1 MRRLL
6 LPFLRLPCRARNSG
20 KKLYDSMMDGPEVL
34 KESPFIKNED
44 FFEGYE
50 EEIKVSS
57 LPCLGQLLI
66 LPTPIGNLR
75 DISLR
80 VYQNLK
86 SADILACED
95 TRVTGLLLQLLEKF
109 DLGNV
114 ENIEFPP
121 KDLSSKEEKDEFTYA
136 LSGEFLE
143 HTVERIREL
152 RDTKG
157 RGIMVAFTS
166 FNQEARTPKL
176 IKAIK
181 AGLKVALVS
190 DAGTPLISDPGS
202 YLVRAAAKEGLPIE
216 ALPGPVAAITALCA
230 SGFPAERF
238 FFQGYLSK
246 TESEKIEKLE
256 RMKGSNCTCILYE
269 SSHRIHNTL
278 NTIGRVYGNF
288 HPIYIGQEL
297 TKFHERHHRG
307 TVQSVYNTF
316 YTDFQN
322 DSKIY
327 GELTIVISPFTEVKK
342 KESELLTIPAK
353 HLVTVLSDT
362 IQSTPRNMKKLLAL
376 ITGRSKNSVSRLM
389 KSLEEPN
396 QEPEKSSD
404 DSESES
410 S

>member
-1 MRRLL
+1 MRRFL
-6 LPFLRLPCRARNSG
+6 LPFLRLPCRARNTG
-20 KKLYDSMMDGPEVL
+20 KKLYESMMNGPEFM
-34 KESPFIKNED
+34 KESPYIKNED

-50 EEIKVSS
+50 EEIKVNNV
-57 LPCLGQLLI
+57 PCLGQLLI

-86 SADILACED
+86 AADILACED

-114 ENIEFPP
+114 EDVEFPP
-121 KDLSSKEEKDEFTYA
+121 KNISNKEEKDEFTYA

-143 HTVERIREL
+143 HTVERIRQL
-152 RDTKG
+152 REEKG
-157 RGIMVAFTS
+157 RGIMIAFTS

-181 AGLKVALVS
+181 AGLRVALVS

-202 YLVRAAAKEGLPIE
+202 YLVRAAAKEGVTIE

-256 RMKGSNCTCILYE
+256 NMKASSCTCILYE
-269 SSHRIHNTL
+269 SSHRILNTL
-278 NTIGRVYGNF
+278 NTISKVYGNF

-316 YTDFQN
+316 YTDFQTN
-322 DSKIY
+322 EKIY
-327 GELTIVISPFTEVKK
+327 GELTIVISPYNDEKK
-342 KESELLTIPAK
+342 RDEDMITIPAK
-353 HLVTVLSDT
+353 HLLQVLSES
-362 IQSTPRNMKKLLAL
+362 IESTPTNMKKLLAL
-376 ITGRSKNSVSRLM
+376 ITGRSNNSVSRLM
-389 KSLEEPN
+389 KSLDEGGEESGEDNYPV
-396 QEPEKSSD
+396 K
-404 DSESES
+404 
-410 S
+410 